1 MAVEK
6 GNKNSLRKPRWLFD
20 ANGEIGYFAPKTW
33 QFWECLAISFCLM
46 CWLGHWLE
54 IPWVLFMSNFGIVDE
69 TYAAFFDPIYH
80 PYWVY
85 GFGAVIM
92 TFVLEPL
99 KEKIIL
105 CRETLVGALAQSF
118 VIIVVLTAALELVIG
133 LIINQPDAIT
143 GEYPYWDNS
152 QLPGN
157 ILEQAWIAND
167 IAIGIVAM
175 LYIWVIFPLICRV
188 MTSVLPRATHA
199 IFGIIIA
206 LFAICCV
213 LSYAHLIGSGI
224 LG

>member
-1 MAVEK
+1 MR
-6 GNKNSLRKPRWLFD
+6 GSTLSMIFLLFFHNEA
-20 ANGEIGYFAPKTW
+20 ANPK
-33 QFWECLAISFCLM
+33 LK
-46 CWLGHWLE
+46 HWAC
-54 IPWVLFMSNFGIVDE
+54 
-69 TYAAFFDPIYH
+69 AATDRP
-80 PYWVY
+80 
-85 GFGAVIM
+85 VIM

-99 KEKIIL
+99 KEKMIL
-105 CRETLVGALAQSF
+105 RRKNLIGALIQSF
-118 VIIVVLTAALELVIG
+118 IIIVVLVAALELVIG
-133 LIINQPDAIT
+133 LLINQPDAIT

-199 IFGIIIA
+199 IFGIVIA